1 MNGQPTP
8 LPANDTGERS
18 RRLGRRLALGALAM
32 FGFGYA
38 MVPVYRVVCE
48 LTGFNGTTT
57 RIGSGAAHAQPV
69 DGQRLVTVEFLAA
82 TSSDLAWEFRPDVA
96 SVQVRPGQ
104 VVLAT
109 YRARNI
115 SGRPIVG
122 QAVPSVT
129 PHAAAPYFH
138 KVECFCFT
146 RQPLAPGESKSM
158 PVQFVLDAALPA
170 DIATLTLSYTFFRLP
185 TVSAQA
191 AADDRDT

>member
-1 MNGQPTP
+1 MTKPPPPDVAG
-8 LPANDTGERS
+8 RS
-18 RRLGRRLALGALAM
+18 RRLGWRLALGALLM

-38 MVPVYRVVCE
+38 MVPIYRVVCQI
-48 LTGFNGTTT
+48 TGFNGTTA
-57 RIGSGAAHAQPV
+57 RMDAGAAVRQQV
-69 DGQRLVTVEFLAA
+69 DVRRLVTVEFLAA
-82 TSSDLAWEFRPDVA
+82 TSADLAWEFRPDVA
-96 SVQVRPGQ
+96 RVQVRPGQ

-115 SGRPIVG
+115 SGRPIIG

-158 PVQFVLDAALPA
+158 PVQFVLDAALPPE
-170 DIATLTLSYTFFRLP
+170 ISTLTLSYTFFRLP
-185 TVSAQA
+185 TISAQVA
-191 AADDRDT
+191 VTGRET